1 MAIPQLRSEVLEL
14 CDTIQGITAFNY
26 HYGTDDRCLLE
37 SIRSEVPTAPARR
50 LRQYRDDLRSTVK
63 NMVRKFGCKAN
74 PTRFAREFKE
84 ASRRASGR
92 TMMLPKFA
100 IDKIFT
106 NYTDKWMPWDS
117 FPPHVLVY
125 LDFTGNSY
133 RPKQFD
139 WKLPEASLYED
150 MCVAYNQA
158 LDAHNI
164 ATALTVPVPEAK
176 LVDFCFRTA
185 VLSAFYF
192 VEGYLNGVAFDY
204 SIRNAKNLPDE
215 DSELLLEWNRKLG
228 KEKWLSLKEKLYK
241 YPRIILGL
249 QHSPITETN
258 SADMKLLITKAK
270 DVRDAIVHQSPK
282 FDFANEDLRSKAKQ
296 FVQLRSEDVTQ
307 TVDAAVSLVK
317 KLNGLLGKNGIMIDW
332 LLDRDSTGRF
342 PEKAF
347 L

>member
-1 MAIPQLRSEVLEL
+1 VAVPQLRAEVLEL
-14 CDTIQGITAFNY
+14 CDTVQAIVTFNY
-26 HYGTDDRCLLE
+26 HYSAEDRNLLE
-37 SIRSEVPTAPARR
+37 AIRADVPTAPARQ
-50 LRQYRDDLRSTVK
+50 LRQYRDDLRGTVK

-74 PTRFAREFKE
+74 PTKFAREFKE
-84 ASRRASGR
+84 TSRREPGR
-92 TMMLPKFA
+92 TLLLPKFE

-125 LDFTGNSY
+125 LDFTGESY

-158 LDAHNI
+158 LDAHKI
-164 ATALTVPVPEAK
+164 ASMLTVPVPEAK
-176 LVDFCFRTA
+176 LAEFCLRTA

-204 SIRNAKNLPDE
+204 YVRNAKNISDE
-215 DSELLLEWNRKLG
+215 EAELLLEWNRKLG
-228 KEKWLSLKEKLYK
+228 KEKWISLKEKLHK

-249 QHSPITETN
+249 QHPPLTETN
-258 SADMKLLITKAK
+258 SAEMKLLITTAK

-282 FDFANEDLRSKAKQ
+282 FDPTSEDVSSKVRQ
-296 FVQLRSEDVTQ
+296 FVHLRLGDVTQ
-307 TVDAAVSLVK
+307 TVDAAVVLIK
-317 KLNGLLGKNGIMIDW
+317 RLNGLLGKNGIMVDW
-332 LLDRDSTGRF
+332 LLERDGNGRF
-342 PEKAF
+342 PEQAF